1 MATYR
6 IEFRQAARRALA
18 DLPTAAQR
26 RLDAAI
32 LGLAQDPRPRGCKKL
47 AGEADLWRIRVGL
60 YRVVYTVKDDVLL
73 VLVVKIGH
81 RREVYRGR

>member
-1 MATYR
+1 MAVYR

-18 DLPTAAQR
+18 DLPAAAQR

-32 LGLAQDPRPRGCKKL
+32 LALAEDPRPRGSKKL
-47 AGEADLWRIRVGL
+47 AGEDNLWRIRVGL
-60 YRVVYTVKDDVLL
+60 YRVVYTVKDDVLIVL
-73 VLVVKIGH
+73 VLKIGH